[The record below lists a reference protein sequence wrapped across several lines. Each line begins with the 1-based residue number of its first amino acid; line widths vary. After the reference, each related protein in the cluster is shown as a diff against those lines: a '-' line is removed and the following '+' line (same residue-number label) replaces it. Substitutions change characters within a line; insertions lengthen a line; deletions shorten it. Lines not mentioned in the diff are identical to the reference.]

1 MAVTGAPELLI
12 VMGATDAQLE
22 LRASAGVRTIAEN
35 ASAADIAGYFALVP
49 SVQVTTAWL
58 GT

>member
-1 MAVTGAPELLI
+1 
-12 VMGATDAQLE
+12 MGATDAQLE

-35 ASAADIAGYFALVP
+35 ASAPDIAGYFALVP